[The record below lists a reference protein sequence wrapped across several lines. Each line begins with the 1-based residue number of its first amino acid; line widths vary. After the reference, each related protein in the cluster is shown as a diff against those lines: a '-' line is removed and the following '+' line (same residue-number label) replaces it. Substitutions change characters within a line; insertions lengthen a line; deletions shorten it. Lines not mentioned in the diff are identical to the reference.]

1 MRESV
6 ETSWW
11 DFLFDTMARSD
22 LLLALVKAGT
32 AGDQNLFRK
41 TVEALIAEERGR
53 NHSVLAG
60 RLAEQLSRNGSPPRP
75 IGAPTINGAV
85 QDLFYEATPQ
95 RSTEDLILPEPI
107 REACAELV
115 EEHHRTDLLRS
126 HNLRPRNRVLLAG
139 PPGNGKT
146 SLAESLAHA
155 LMVPFIVV
163 RYEGLIASYLGETAS
178 RLKRLFDHVRTRS
191 CVLFFDEFDTL
202 GKERGDL
209 HETGEIK
216 RVVSSLLLQIDALP
230 SYVIVITATNHAELL
245 DKAVWRRF
253 QLRLRLPPPTPALV
267 ERYLDQMVQKMNL
280 SLGTSTRTVAEKL
293 LGAAYSELEDF
304 LYDFARRYVLSL
316 PNADGKRIV
325 TQLLRQWESR
335 VGPDESG

>member
-1 MRESV
+1 
-6 ETSWW
+6 
-11 DFLFDTMARSD
+11 MARSD
-22 LLLALVKAGT
+22 LLLSLVKAGV
-32 AGDQNLFRK
+32 ASDQTLFRK
-41 TVEALIAEERGR
+41 TVEALIAEERAR

-75 IGAPTINGAV
+75 GGAPAANGTV
-85 QDLFYEATPQ
+85 QDLFYEVTPQ
-95 RSTEDLILPEPI
+95 RSIGDLILPEPVQQ
-107 REACAELV
+107 ACAELV

-126 HNLRPRNRVLLAG
+126 HNLSPRNRVLLAG

-178 RLKRLFDHVRTRS
+178 RLKRLFDYVRTRS
-191 CVLFFDEFDTL
+191 CALFFDEFDTL

-230 SYVIVITATNHAELL
+230 SYVVVITATNHPELL
-245 DKAVWRRF
+245 DRAVWRRF
-253 QLRLRLPPPTPALV
+253 QLRLKLPPPTPAFV
-267 ERYLDQMVQKMNL
+267 EKYLDHMVHKMNL
-280 SLGTSTRTVAEKL
+280 SLGVSARTVVEKL
-293 LGAAYSELEDF
+293 SGANYSELEDF
-304 LYDFARRYVLSL
+304 LCDFARRYVLSL
-316 PNADGKRIV
+316 PSADGKQIV

-335 VGPDESG
+335 VGPEDNG